1 MGHNIR
7 RILLHI
13 ILHINYLE
21 QNRIA
26 EKPIYVEK
34 NCVQSQDMTYN
45 NSYSHELTCII

>member
-13 ILHINYLE
+13 TLHINYLE

-34 NCVQSQDMTYN
+34 IVSNLSRYDLQ
-45 NSYSHELTCII
+45 

>member
-7 RILLHI
+7 RNIITL

-34 NCVQSQDMTYN
+34 IVSNLN
-45 NSYSHELTCII
+45 L